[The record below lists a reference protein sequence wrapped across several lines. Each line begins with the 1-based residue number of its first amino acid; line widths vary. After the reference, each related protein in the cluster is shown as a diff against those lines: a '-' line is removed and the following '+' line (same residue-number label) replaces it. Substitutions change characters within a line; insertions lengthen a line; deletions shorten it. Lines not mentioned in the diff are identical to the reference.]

1 MARKK
6 APSRGRVRQSPLEPI
21 TPARPPGK
29 EKPLFEP
36 VFESKHQPEPLALS
50 DRDRIQAAEQRR
62 LQLEA
67 DNAAAEARPSQ
78 PTPQQLKRAEHSQA
92 LRENLKLTPKRRAK
106 LEKRRAKSAPKD
118 SP

>member
-1 MARKK
+1 MTLADRW
-6 APSRGRVRQSPLEPI
+6 ATDEEQR
-21 TPARPPGK
+21 
-29 EKPLFEP
+29 LFKP
-36 VFESKHQPEPLALS
+36 VFEAKHQREPLALS
-50 DRDRIQAAEQRR
+50 DKDRIEAAQDRAD
-62 LQLEA
+62 QLEA